1 MKQLQFIL
9 SDGVNFP
16 IELNFSPDGWNESII
31 NRTRNDNYFSVSE
44 KFTTQLTFV
53 EDGAAYLKN
62 IFYTKGIDGFCKL
75 TITQLNDTTL
85 QYVTIYQGNID
96 FSTFVDGRF
105 QVKVNINEGSFWE
118 TIKAKEKTDY
128 EIDIDSL
135 SPITIDADFPA
146 LEEKI
151 NAINSSQNIT
161 LHGLCILG
169 FSNLVYENSL
179 NSISYYDNQTASN
192 VALPYSQPT
201 YLVEKPVTNAS
212 IYFYGDLALSAQ
224 NTNTALKI
232 KLLVSVYNGVTN
244 TFYSIQDFLIPAFNN
259 LTPINFVLS
268 SSIPITLNVGDFIS
282 INTLLT
288 NTSGVPV
295 TSVDYYL
302 SGDIYHDLTYSAYP
316 LPKQI
321 KALRASTVFN
331 ELLKRMNDD
340 VAMAYNQTFFNQIYD
355 YVITSGDAIRGL
367 TGAKIK
373 TNFADF
379 FNSFNTFFGCG
390 FGYENN
396 KAWMDFK
403 SHFFQNVEIKNFGE
417 VSDFELS
424 VFKNWTFN
432 AVKIG
437 YDEQTYDDVNG
448 RFEFNQSQDWTLPIK
463 KIAKKQDMISNYRAD
478 LFGIIF
484 TSLNLE
490 GKTTTDSDN
499 DNDVFVIHTKTKFGA
514 VSFNRYYNTASVQG
528 FSDVQKLFNYK
539 LSPKRCLL
547 RNSDFFN
554 SFLHLNTGD
563 TTFTS
568 GLKNTDLQVQALDEV
583 APIKES
589 TKLLYTELKNPLYLP
604 YQFQFKAI
612 ITKDFNQF
620 INSNQNGYVK
630 FTYKGIELKGFIYEV
645 GVNPSQNTEY
655 QLKLIAHPDCDLTQI
670 I

>member
-9 SDGVNFP
+9 SDDVNLP
-16 IELNFSPDGWNESII
+16 VELRFSPDGWNESII
-31 NRTRNDNYFSVSE
+31 NRTRNDNYYSVSE

-128 EIDIDSL
+128 DIDIDSL
-135 SPITIDADFPA
+135 SPITIDADFPQLYQKYEYNIYETNVLNNHMLGINIINSEISLNNTTA
-146 LEEKI
+146 NDVAATAFSLVPANSFVQCTDCLNINITNFIANCVI
-151 NAINSSQNIT
+151 NAPNGCIIKFYLSNET
-161 LHGLCILG
+161 L
-169 FSNLVYENSL
+169 
-179 NSISYYDNQTASN
+179 TN
-192 VALPYSQPT
+192 VALIYQKTLSPSAFYQVFNINVPYT
-201 YLVEKPVTNAS
+201 YFANNYTGNVYLYA
-212 IYFYGDLALSAQ
+212 FYDLNGSTSAIIS
-224 NTNTALKI
+224 LGG
-232 KLLVSVYNGVTN
+232 S
-244 TFYSIQDFLIPAFNN
+244 FNFN
-259 LTPINFVLS
+259 
-268 SSIPITLNVGDFIS
+268 
-282 INTLLT
+282 
-288 NTSGVPV
+288 
-295 TSVDYYL
+295 
-302 SGDIYHDLTYSAYP
+302 YSAYP

-321 KALRASTVFN
+321 KALRAGTVFN
-331 ELLKRMNDD
+331 ELLKKMNDD
-340 VAMAYNQTFFNQIYD
+340 VVLPYNQTFFNQIND

-390 FGYENN
+390 FGYENS

-514 VSFNRYYNTASVQG
+514 VSFNRDYNTATVQG
-528 FSDVQKLFNYK
+528 FSDVKKLFNYK

-589 TKLLYTELKNPLYLP
+589 TNLLYTELKNPLFLP

-612 ITKDFNQF
+612 ITKDFNKF
-620 INSNQNGYVK
+620 INSNQNGYVR
-630 FTYKGIELKGFIYEV
+630 FTYKGVELKGFIYEV

>member
-9 SDGVNFP
+9 SDGVNLP
-16 IELNFSPDGWNESII
+16 VELKFSPDGWNESII
-31 NRTRNDNYFSVSE
+31 NRTRNDNYYSVSE

-128 EIDIDSL
+128 EIDIESL
-135 SPITIDADFPA
+135 SPITIDADFPYL
-146 LEEKI
+146 LEK
-151 NAINSSQNIT
+151 
-161 LHGLCILG
+161 
-169 FSNLVYENSL
+169 Y
-179 NSISYYDNQTASN
+179 
-192 VALPYSQPT
+192 
-201 YLVEKPVTNAS
+201 
-212 IYFYGDLALSAQ
+212 
-224 NTNTALKI
+224 
-232 KLLVSVYNGVTN
+232 
-244 TFYSIQDFLIPAFNN
+244 N
-259 LTPINFVLS
+259 LTSTISLTNNGY
-268 SSIPITLNVGDFIS
+268 LNVGFYEAFRDASIGALS
-282 INTLLT
+282 INENSSIANQSLGYLLPFAVSNEST
-288 NTSGVPV
+288 TTIFNIKITGNWNVIGSSQLIELRFYKNTSSYIVE
-295 TSVDYYL
+295 SFNIL
-302 SGDIYHDLTYSAYP
+302 SGNLTSISTNYNLTLNQFVSFNDIFSLSFYSPSGCTINGNLNIEIECSAYP

-321 KALRASTVFN
+321 KALRAGTVFN
-331 ELLKRMNDD
+331 ELLKKMNDD
-340 VAMAYNQTFFNQIYD
+340 VLIPYNQTFFNQIFD

-367 TGAKIK
+367 AGAKIK

-499 DNDVFVIHTKTKFGA
+499 DNDVFVIHTKTKSGA
-514 VSFNRYYNTASVQG
+514 VSFNRDYNTASVQG
-528 FSDVQKLFNYK
+528 FSDVKKLFNYK

-568 GLKNTDLQVQALDEV
+568 GLKNTDLQVQSLDEV

-612 ITKDFNQF
+612 ITKDFNHF
-620 INSNQNGYVK
+620 INSNQNGYVR
-630 FTYKGIELKGFIYEV
+630 FTYKGVELKGFIYEV

-655 QLKLIAHPDCDLTQI
+655 QLKLIAHTDCDLTQI